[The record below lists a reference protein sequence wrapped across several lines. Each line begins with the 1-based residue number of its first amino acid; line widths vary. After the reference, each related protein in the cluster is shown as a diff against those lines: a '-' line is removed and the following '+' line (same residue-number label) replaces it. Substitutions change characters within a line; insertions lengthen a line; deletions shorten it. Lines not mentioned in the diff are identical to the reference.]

1 MFIVCSPKMKV
12 KALKI
17 ISVDRYLLL
26 VLNEMKKEQAVNL
39 PKVQSPTA
47 EAAEKECVSEEKQR
61 ES

>member
-1 MFIVCSPKMKV
+1 MKV

-39 PKVQSPTA
+39 PKVQSLTA

-61 ES
+61 ESWNG